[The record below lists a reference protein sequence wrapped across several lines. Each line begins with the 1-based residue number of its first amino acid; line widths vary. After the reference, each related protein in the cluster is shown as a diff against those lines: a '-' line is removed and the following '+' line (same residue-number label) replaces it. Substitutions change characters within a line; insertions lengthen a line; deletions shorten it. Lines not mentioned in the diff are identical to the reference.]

1 MLQAPGWESES
12 PSFALFTEGGVV
24 LGLSPPHME
33 WIWEGVA
40 EGQPREST
48 GFGIKRTGLHL
59 GSITY

>member
-12 PSFALFTEGGVV
+12 PSFALFTESDVV
-24 LGLSPPHME
+24 LGWSPPHTR

-40 EGQPREST
+40 EGRPGEST
-48 GFGIKRTGLHL
+48 GFGMKGTGLHL